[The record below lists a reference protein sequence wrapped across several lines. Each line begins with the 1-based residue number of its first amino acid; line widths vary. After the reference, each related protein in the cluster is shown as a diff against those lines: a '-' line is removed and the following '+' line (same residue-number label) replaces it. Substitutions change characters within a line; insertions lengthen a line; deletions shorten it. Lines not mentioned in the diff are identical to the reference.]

1 MYASMVLMCIL
12 ISILFL
18 GGYLAPDFTNLINDL
33 LNVLDRLLD
42 FKNGL
47 QKNVLLI
54 INLFT
59 FNGFTILFGFLA
71 INEPLLKNI
80 SWFITL
86 INDTLGSELQY
97 SLIIGLKSSLFIFT
111 FIWARAS
118 FPRIRFD
125 VLMTFCWTAV
135 LPILFG
141 IIILVPC
148 IIGSYDIFPVNPF
161 VLSTLPLVRAN
172 LSSSLTPTLSS
183 SSFLPSPR
191 MKNLSSDL

>member
-1 MYASMVLMCIL
+1 
-12 ISILFL
+12 LFL

-80 SWFITL
+80 S
-86 INDTLGSELQY
+86 
-97 SLIIGLKSSLFIFT
+97 
-111 FIWARAS
+111 
-118 FPRIRFD
+118 
-125 VLMTFCWTAV
+125 
-135 LPILFG
+135 
-141 IIILVPC
+141 
-148 IIGSYDIFPVNPF
+148 
-161 VLSTLPLVRAN
+161 
-172 LSSSLTPTLSS
+172 
-183 SSFLPSPR
+183 
-191 MKNLSSDL
+191 